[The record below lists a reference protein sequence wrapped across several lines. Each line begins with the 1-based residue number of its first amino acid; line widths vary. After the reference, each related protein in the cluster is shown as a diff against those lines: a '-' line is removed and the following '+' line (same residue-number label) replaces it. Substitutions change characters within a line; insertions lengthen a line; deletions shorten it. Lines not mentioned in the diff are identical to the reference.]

1 MDVLFIIDILSGIGL
16 VIFSIWGSW
25 YLYWDVRRRWLIPE
39 EQGNARVLL
48 FGLVCV
54 VIAGIIVFLSLLVD
68 FEILPDFRLWS
79 LGWIE

>member
-1 MDVLFIIDILSGIGL
+1 MDVLYIIDILSGIGL
-16 VIFSIWGSW
+16 VVFLIWGSW
-25 YLYWDVRRRWLIPE
+25 YIYWDVRRRWLIPE

>member
-1 MDVLFIIDILSGIGL
+1 MDVLYIIDILSGIGL
-16 VIFSIWGSW
+16 VVFLIWGSW
-25 YLYWDVRRRWLIPE
+25 YIYWDVRRRWLIPD

>member
-1 MDVLFIIDILSGIGL
+1 MDLLDIISSILL
-16 VIFSIWGSW
+16 VVFSIWGTR

>member
-1 MDVLFIIDILSGIGL
+1 MDLLDILSSILL

>member
-1 MDVLFIIDILSGIGL
+1 MDVLYIIDILSGIGL
-16 VIFSIWGSW
+16 VVFLIWGSW
-25 YLYWDVRRRWLIPE
+25 YIYWDVRRRWLLSE
-39 EQGNARVLL
+39 EQANARVLL

>member
-1 MDVLFIIDILSGIGL
+1 MDLLDILSSILL

-79 LGWIE
+79 LG

>member
-1 MDVLFIIDILSGIGL
+1 MDTLFIIDILSGIGL
-16 VIFSIWGSW
+16 VVFLIWGSW
-25 YLYWDVRRRWLIPE
+25 YIYWDVRRRWLIPE